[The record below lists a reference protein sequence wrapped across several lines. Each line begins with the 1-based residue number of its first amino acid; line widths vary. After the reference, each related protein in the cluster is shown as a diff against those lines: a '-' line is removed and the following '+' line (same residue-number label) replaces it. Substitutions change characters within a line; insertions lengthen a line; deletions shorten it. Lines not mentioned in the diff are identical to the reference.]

1 MSQHSFEYVPDAATV
16 FTRKHLCSCDECILL
31 TFFSRLKESWEAN
44 MDEREAEKNITI
56 KTELEAENECE
67 LDQDTDRA
75 VSISE
80 FTDISLQLLYFL

>member
-1 MSQHSFEYVPDAATV
+1 
-16 FTRKHLCSCDECILL
+16 
-31 TFFSRLKESWEAN
+31 